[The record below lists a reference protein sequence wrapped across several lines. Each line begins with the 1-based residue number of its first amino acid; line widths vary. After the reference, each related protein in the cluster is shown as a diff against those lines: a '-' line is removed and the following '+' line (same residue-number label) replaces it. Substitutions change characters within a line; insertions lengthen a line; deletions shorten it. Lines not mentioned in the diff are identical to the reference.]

1 MHTMLNMGCSRP
13 WGTLLDLLLCSPC
26 NLPDTLQAWS
36 IDLDALGSWAVCD
49 MLISV
54 LNYSNRLE
62 VRDITALFLWTM
74 KPQLTVLS
82 GKNGAGTS
90 KSKSKR

>member
-1 MHTMLNMGCSRP
+1 MESEEGQHDDGRRVN
-13 WGTLLDLLLCSPC
+13 
-26 NLPDTLQAWS
+26 
-36 IDLDALGSWAVCD
+36 WAVCN
-49 MLISV
+49 MLISI

-62 VRDITALFLWTM
+62 VREITALFLWTM

-90 KSKSKR
+90 KSKRKRKGIC